1 MDGGG
6 GAVRGWGGVH
16 ARERRREAG
25 SITVASVRLA
35 SVAHRLPV
43 AVATLSRRDRGGAHG
58 LATGVDHLRMQCGR
72 VDREATADSP
82 TQGHLL
88 PSADALD
95 AFQCRP
101 CHRCGRDTDVG
112 CKSVDAHQHEPDIA
126 RDVAIAGATWVKHV
140 LCARSHR
147 GTVSGRLRAEG
158 GRVDKGGGAQGAA
171 RAHCAALHSPHPFR
185 ARARGGSCLRRP
197 PPKSWACGA

>member
-1 MDGGG
+1 M
-6 GAVRGWGGVH
+6 RGWGGVH

-147 GTVSGRLRAEG
+147 GTVSGGLRAEG
-158 GRVDKGGGAQGAA
+158 GRVDKGGGGSRGGSSAL
-171 RAHCAALHSPHPFR
+171 RCAALTSSVPSSR
-185 ARARGGSCLRRP
+185 AGGILFEEASTKKLGMRCVTLL
-197 PPKSWACGA
+197 